1 MTDTQARQSTGSFEV
16 RFSGPGARWLR
27 LLGHRGLAPL
37 ALLLLALALYLPGLV
52 SAPPLGIG
60 ETQIG
65 EPQIGETQI
74 VETARHMLTSGDL
87 VDTRLRDGSERIVP
101 PGLPLLQAL
110 SAAASG
116 QGAEAPLWIFRLPS
130 LAGAVLAVLLGYWC
144 ARAFVAP
151 PPALLAGALTA
162 AALPL
167 GAAARLGEP
176 DALLLAAILAMQG
189 ALARIW
195 LSRTPGASSP
205 GSLAARG
212 LAAIFWVGL
221 GSSVLMAGLSGPVV
235 AGLSVL
241 ALCLAARNVRW
252 LARLLPLPGLAIL
265 ALIVLP
271 WTLASALRGEGGI
284 LSGGSMEL
292 FAGILSGAGI
302 GSSLGARGFGAP
314 PLAHLLFSL
323 VAMWPLPAFLLLGLP
338 MLLRSTRSPQ
348 VVFFLCCLVPLWLLI
363 ELLPAKAPQQAL
375 LLVPA
380 LAGLAALLLSRGDEG
395 AAPHRPGRIL
405 RYAAAGL
412 FAVPLVALVAAN
424 LVAGPLTGSWPSP
437 PGAVIAL
444 LALVPGV
451 SALRRLARGE
461 AAAALMPAL
470 GAGILLAAAVWAF
483 TLPSVA
489 ASLAPAS
496 APAAVAAEPVVS
508 QPDVPET
515 GVPETDSSETDSSET
530 GVSEPAASGTA
541 Q

>member
-1 MTDTQARQSTGSFEV
+1 MTDTQARQSTDSFEV

-37 ALLLLALALYLPGLV
+37 ALLLLALALYLPGLAA
-52 SAPPLGIG
+52 APPLGSG
-60 ETQIG
+60 EMQM
-65 EPQIGETQI
+65 
-74 VETARHMLTSGDL
+74 VETARHMLGTGDL

-110 SAAASG
+110 TASASG

-130 LAGAVLAVLLGYWC
+130 LAGAVLAVLLSYWC

-162 AALPL
+162 TALPL
-167 GAAARLGEP
+167 GAVARFGEP

-205 GSLAARG
+205 GLLAARG
-212 LAAIFWVGL
+212 LAAVFWTGL
-221 GSSVLMAGLSGPVV
+221 AGSVLLAGASGPVV

-241 ALCLAARNVRW
+241 ALCLAARDVRW
-252 LARLLPLPGLAIL
+252 LARLQPLPGLAIL

-271 WTLASALRGEGGI
+271 WALASALRSEGGV

-292 FAGILSGAGI
+292 FAGILGGQ
-302 GSSLGARGFGAP
+302 GVGAP

-338 MLLRSTRSPQ
+338 MLFRSTRSPQ
-348 VVFFLCCLVPLWLLI
+348 VAFFLCCLVPVWLLI

-380 LAGLAALLLSRGDEG
+380 LAGLAALLLSRGDES

-412 FAVPLVALVAAN
+412 FAVPLIALVAAN

-444 LALVPGV
+444 LALMPGV
-451 SALRRLARGE
+451 SALRRLTRGE

-489 ASLAPAS
+489 PSLTP
-496 APAAVAAEPVVS
+496 APAAVAADPVAS
-508 QPDVPET
+508 DPDVSDP
-515 GVPETDSSETDSSET
+515 D
-530 GVSEPAASGTA
+530 VSNSGASGA
-541 Q
+541 AP